1 MSDELQLN
9 KKLRFFYSF
18 ALIVH
23 EHSYEGIGRVDRNKI
38 LIKSGGTRERS
49 NAWCDSQ
56 IQYQV
61 PNQRGFRNYN
71 QFACRG

>member
-38 LIKSGGTRERS
+38 LIKLGGS
-49 NAWCDSQ
+49 PCLGKQSSL
-56 IQYQV
+56 
-61 PNQRGFRNYN
+61 
-71 QFACRG
+71 